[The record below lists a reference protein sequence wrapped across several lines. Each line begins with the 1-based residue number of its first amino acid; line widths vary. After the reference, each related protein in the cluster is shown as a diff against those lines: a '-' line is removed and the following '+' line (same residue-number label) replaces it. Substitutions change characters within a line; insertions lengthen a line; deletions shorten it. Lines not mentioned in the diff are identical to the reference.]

1 MLDSYRSDPQGI
13 FCYLD
18 PKIGNHDRF
27 VEIYHYL
34 KDISPPVYYYDK
46 ESGYTIQ
53 KCIDGDYGMGYYDAM
68 SDAMSG
74 EFGITYA
81 NPDGVKEYL
90 DGYPWDLNDEF
101 EFFGDAIKL
110 LDSILN
116 ADIPNLKK
124 LQEQELINQMKSFEK
139 IYLNTFL
146 EMSIF
151 ENAAQKENL
160 KNLIQVTANKLK
172 EQPYVNCHT
181 DFEGRN
187 ILVCYEEEKLYI
199 IDYQDMC
206 IGPAGIDLAGIFFD
220 HYICDK
226 LHLNKTLLIKQLDNL
241 KYLKSGKYSF
251 KNNELYDF
259 ARWGCIQRNMRILGT
274 LSNLYL
280 QKDRSFRLKDLATIL
295 DNLIFAIP
303 SEFQELKDYFK
314 KNVSPRNDQ
323 RCKEILR

>member
-1 MLDSYRSDPQGI
+1 M
-13 FCYLD
+13 
-18 PKIGNHDRF
+18 
-27 VEIYHYL
+27 
-34 KDISPPVYYYDK
+34 
-46 ESGYTIQ
+46 
-53 KCIDGDYGMGYYDAM
+53 DGDYGLGYYDAM
-68 SDAMSG
+68 DDAMRG
-74 EFGITYA
+74 EFGITYT
-81 NPDGVKEYL
+81 DKGKEFYL

-124 LQEQELINQMKSFEK
+124 LQEQELINQMKSFEE

-187 ILVCYEEEKLYI
+187 ILVSYEEKKLNI

-206 IGPAGIDLAGIFFD
+206 IGPVGIDLAGIFFD
-220 HYICDK
+220 HYICEE
-226 LHLNKTLLIKQLDNL
+226 LHSNKTLLIKQLDNL
-241 KYLKSGKYSF
+241 KCLKSGKYSF
-251 KNNELYDF
+251 ENNELYEF

-280 QKDRSFRLKDLATIL
+280 KQDRSFRLKDLSYIL
-295 DNLIFAIP
+295 DNLIFAMP

-314 KNVSPRNDQ
+314 KNVSKRNDQ
-323 RCKEILR
+323 KCKEILR